1 MAINESESYL
11 SLGYDTPPFSLFL
24 RHYLPVALLFLLLTS
39 NFQLL
44 TASESSVPAPNP
56 KALFKQADVVLEVIP
71 LRARPIERGVSV
83 DAVESDPARLAL
95 AEAVV
100 SFKIRRV
107 LKGEWLKDRVG
118 GPTRLEQLEK
128 AVRKKDYT
136 KILTLN
142 LSDPNLVVAREWL
155 SIAVEDP
162 GKTFGIERWD
172 SPDPTRLKVYFK
184 RQAENKN
191 SFVMIGVVPS

>member
-1 MAINESESYL
+1 MIKHK
-11 SLGYDTPPFSLFL
+11 FFFKIQIFI
-24 RHYLPVALLFLLLTS
+24 LLFFFLTLAAERLPL
-39 NFQLL
+39 F
-44 TASESSVPAPNP
+44 AAESAALNP

-83 DAVESDPARLAL
+83 DAVENDSARLAL

-107 LKGEWLKDRVG
+107 LKGEWIKERVG

-128 AVRKKDYT
+128 AARKKDYM
-136 KILTLN
+136 KILSLN
-142 LSDPNLVVAREWL
+142 LSDPNAVVAREWL
-155 SIAVEDP
+155 SIAVENP
-162 GKTFGIERWD
+162 GKTFGISSWD
-172 SPDPTRLKVYFK
+172 SPEPTRLKVYFK
-184 RQAENKN
+184 RQPENKN

>member
-1 MAINESESYL
+1 MVEGLLRAICGVVLFFLFFSFDLRPSTYHLLPFCFAEES
-11 SLGYDTPPFSLFL
+11 
-24 RHYLPVALLFLLLTS
+24 
-39 NFQLL
+39 
-44 TASESSVPAPNP
+44 APNP

-83 DAVESDPARLAL
+83 DAVESAPERLAL

-142 LSDPNLVVAREWL
+142 LSDPNQVVAREWL